1 MSAEAPSESEAE
13 QSEGRT
19 ASGAPRSSTPL
30 PTAPCSVVW
39 SKGHPFVLEGTHGRA
54 RWVGVDDRGRPQRL
68 TGADLQRRGWTS
80 TRSR

>member
-13 QSEGRT
+13 RSEGRRAT
-19 ASGAPRSSTPL
+19 RSSASL
-30 PTAPCSVVW
+30 PTTPSSVVW

-68 TGADLQRRGWTS
+68 TGADLQRRGWS
-80 TRSR
+80 ATRSR

>member
-1 MSAEAPSESEAE
+1 MSADAPSESEAGN
-13 QSEGRT
+13 SEGRRAAT
-19 ASGAPRSSTPL
+19 TSKPPAPL

-39 SKGHPFVLEGTHGRA
+39 SKGHPFVLEGSHGRT